1 MKTAD
6 NFYICGMINKNALKI
21 KQFLLCVLLALLS
34 SCGGGKKVVYLQ
46 DIDTALTKE
55 LLSYNTVIQNDDI
68 LTITVSSLDMASVAV
83 YNQNT
88 AMNNEGGVAINQQRE
103 NTGYIVDANGEI
115 AFLSLGKLKVAGK
128 TRMEVTALI
137 TNSIKQFVLN
147 PYVDVRIANFKITVL
162 GEVARPG
169 TFPITDY
176 RISIPQALGVA
187 GDLTIFGDR
196 ENVLLLRDDNGIQR
210 TIRIDLTTVDFINA
224 DTYYL
229 KQNDVLIVSPN
240 STRTKAANINPNT
253 GIYFGIA
260 SLIFTAMLVI
270 IQATR

>member
-21 KQFLLCVLLALLS
+21 KPFLLCVLLALLS

-176 RISIPQALGVA
+176 RISIPQALGMA

-253 GIYFGIA
+253 SLYIGIG
-260 SLIFTAMLVI
+260 SLILTAMLVI

>member
-1 MKTAD
+1 
-6 NFYICGMINKNALKI
+6 MIKKNAFKTKL
-21 KQFLLCVLLALLS
+21 FLLFSLAIGLS
-34 SCGGGKKVVYLQ
+34 ACSGNKKIVYVQ
-46 DIDTALTKE
+46 DIDSALSKE
-55 LLSYNTVIQNDDI
+55 ALSYNTVIQNDDI

-88 AMNNEGGVAINQQRE
+88 AMNNNGGVAINQQRE

-137 TNSIKQFVLN
+137 TNSIKQFVVN
-147 PYVDVRIANFKITVL
+147 PLVDVRIANFKITVL
-162 GEVARPG
+162 GEVLRPG

-176 RISIPQALGVA
+176 RISIPQALGMA

-210 TIRIDLTTVDFINA
+210 TIRIDLTNADFINA
-224 DTYYL
+224 DAYYL

-240 STRTKAANINPNT
+240 SARTKAANINPNT
-253 GIYFGIA
+253 PLYIGIG
-260 SLIFTAMLVI
+260 SLFITAMLVLV
-270 IQATR
+270 QATR

>member
-176 RISIPQALGVA
+176 RISIPQALGMA

-253 GIYFGIA
+253 SLYIGIG
-260 SLIFTAMLVI
+260 SLILTAMLVI